1 MLAIC
6 SRSVSRSKSALKI
19 LSSKFKEIKLNKSNK
34 NLGDNNLINFV
45 KDSEVIIVGI
55 DKIDKKLLDHC
66 PKLKLIGKY
75 GVGTNNIDFNELKKR
90 KIRILLQPGINK
102 RAVSELTLAFM
113 IMGLRDICKTTN
125 EVKKS
130 NWPFFAGEQLTNKKI
145 GIIGCGNIGKDLIKL
160 LKPFDCKINTHDI
173 KPNYSYLKRN
183 KLTNSSINFVL
194 KNSDIISIHI
204 PYNIQ
209 NHNII
214 SNKKISLLKK
224 DSLLINTSRGDIVD
238 ENFLYKFLKKNNRA
252 MGIFDVMKVEPP
264 NNKKLISLDN
274 FILTSHIAGTTKSSL
289 EAASIDCAKKIINVI
304 NEERK

>member
-19 LSSKFKEIKLNKSNK
+19 LSSKFKEIKLNTSNK
-34 NLGDNNLINFV
+34 NLSDNNLINFV

-55 DKIDKKLLDHC
+55 DKIDKKLLDQC

-75 GVGTNNIDFNELKKR
+75 GVGTNNIDFNELKRR

-113 IMGLRDICKTTN
+113 IMGLRDIYKTTS
-125 EVKKS
+125 EVKKL
-130 NWPFFAGEQLTNKKI
+130 NWPFFVGDQLTNKKI

-160 LKPFDCKINTHDI
+160 LKPFDCEINTHDI
-173 KPNYSYLKRN
+173 KPNNSYLKRN

-224 DSLLINTSRGDIVD
+224 DSLLINTSRGDLVD
-238 ENFLYKFLKKNNRA
+238 ENFLYKFLKKNNEA
-252 MGIFDVMKVEPP
+252 LAIFDVMKVEPP

-274 FILTSHIAGTTKSSL
+274 FILTSHIAATTKSSL
-289 EAASIDCAKKIINVI
+289 ESASIDCANKIIKVI
-304 NEERK
+304 NEECK

>member
-19 LSSKFKEIKLNKSNK
+19 LSSKFKEIKLNTSNK
-34 NLGDNNLINFV
+34 NLSDNTLINFV

-55 DKIDKKLLDHC
+55 DKIDKKLLDQC

-75 GVGTNNIDFNELKKR
+75 GVGTNNIDFNELKRR

-113 IMGLRDICKTTN
+113 IMGLRDIYKTTS
-125 EVKKS
+125 EVKKL
-130 NWPFFAGEQLTNKKI
+130 NWPFFVGDQLTNKKI

-160 LKPFDCKINTHDI
+160 LKPFDCEINTHDI
-173 KPNYSYLKRN
+173 KPNNSYLKRN

-224 DSLLINTSRGDIVD
+224 DSLLINTSRGDLVD
-238 ENFLYKFLKKNNRA
+238 ENFLYKFLKKNNEA
-252 MGIFDVMKVEPP
+252 LAIFDVMKVEPP

-289 EAASIDCAKKIINVI
+289 ESASIDCANKIIKVI
-304 NEERK
+304 NEECK

>member
-19 LSSKFKEIKLNKSNK
+19 LSSKFKEIKLNTSNK
-34 NLGDNNLINFV
+34 NLSDNNLINFV

-55 DKIDKKLLDHC
+55 DKIDKKLLDQC

-75 GVGTNNIDFNELKKR
+75 GVGTNNIDFNELKRR

-113 IMGLRDICKTTN
+113 IMGLRDIYKTTS
-125 EVKKS
+125 EVKKL
-130 NWPFFAGEQLTNKKI
+130 NWPFFVGDQLTNKKI

-160 LKPFDCKINTHDI
+160 LKPFDCEINTHDI
-173 KPNYSYLKRN
+173 KPNNSYLKRN

-224 DSLLINTSRGDIVD
+224 DSLLINTSRGDLVD
-238 ENFLYKFLKKNNRA
+238 ENFLYKFLKKNNEA
-252 MGIFDVMKVEPP
+252 LAIFDVMKVEPP

-289 EAASIDCAKKIINVI
+289 ESASIDCANKIIKVI
-304 NEERK
+304 NEECK

>member
-19 LSSKFKEIKLNKSNK
+19 LSSKFKEIKLNTSNK
-34 NLGDNNLINFV
+34 NLSDNNLINFV

-55 DKIDKKLLDHC
+55 DKIDKKLLDQC

-75 GVGTNNIDFNELKKR
+75 GVGTNNIDFNELKRR

-113 IMGLRDICKTTN
+113 IMGLRDIYKTTS
-125 EVKKS
+125 EVKKL
-130 NWPFFAGEQLTNKKI
+130 NWPFFVGDQLTNKKI

-160 LKPFDCKINTHDI
+160 LKPFDCEINTHDI
-173 KPNYSYLKRN
+173 KPNNSYLKRN

-224 DSLLINTSRGDIVD
+224 DSLLINTSRGDLVD
-238 ENFLYKFLKKNNRA
+238 ENFLYKFLKKNNEA
-252 MGIFDVMKVEPP
+252 LAIFDVMKVEPP

-274 FILTSHIAGTTKSSL
+274 FIHM
-289 EAASIDCAKKIINVI
+289 KIL
-304 NEERK
+304 KF

>member
-289 EAASIDCAKKIINVI
+289 ESASIDCAKKIINVI